1 MDQQAFPWLSLLDFG
16 ELANKCLWDCWAAL
30 TLLKPHNGSR
40 QQYHM
45 GCHGHVNMKY
55 VYIYIYVQEVLMILY
70 TILHNVYYI
79 IYIVSDIHMILLQSQ
94 VLWGSLSQSDPTLL
108 NANTWHQRQHHQ
120 ERKVWSLGKA
130 TATIN
135 GGTVPNSWMVNEKSQ
150 TNSWMIFGYP
160 HGLET
165 STLKV

>member
-1 MDQQAFPWLSLLDFG
+1 MIIFAGLRRAGKQMSLRLLSCFDFVEATQWVPSTVPYG
-16 ELANKCLWDCWAAL
+16 MSWTC
-30 TLLKPHNGSR
+30 
-40 QQYHM
+40 
-45 GCHGHVNMKY
+45 KY
-55 VYIYIYVQEVLMILY
+55 EICIYIYVQEVLMILY